1 MGGVHHWRKGVAMD
15 VNVSLK
21 VPALEKLIDYAA
33 SGIGSVAGPL
43 LARWHAPRIAEANR
57 IAAEGA
63 GERLQIEAE
72 AQSKAREFLLS
83 RDINIIG
90 ELDIAETTRQRI
102 QFQEEK
108 RQRNIELVV
117 RKAADELGDKEV
129 EHSEPDHDWTA
140 RFFDCIKD
148 VSSEDMQRLWAK
160 VLSGEVESPG
170 RTSLHTLDILRN
182 LTQDDAK
189 MFSSVADY
197 AIQDFIP
204 SDPKDGKGDS
214 YLDYGVLLCLKECG
228 LLDLGPHLR
237 KLDFALIDTKATII
251 LQHRTSI
258 LRIFRTEGN
267 APGISI
273 PCIRITRAGMELL
286 PVTEHTFQ
294 IEYLR
299 AFARFLN
306 TNHCCLAYA
315 PIIQELPE
323 SQARI
328 GDYVSL

>member
-1 MGGVHHWRKGVAMD
+1 MD

-189 MFSSVADY
+189 MFSLVSDF
-197 AIQDFIP
+197 AIDDFIFYVRNKKRQEYD
-204 SDPKDGKGDS
+204 DP
-214 YLDYGVLLCLKECG
+214 DYGVLVHLQDCG
-228 LLDLGPHLR
+228 LLDIGPFYNQELTWESPKSKEKGIDFRYRDALLR
-237 KLDFALIDTKATII
+237 VK
-251 LQHRTSI
+251 R
-258 LRIFRTEGN
+258 EGD
-267 APGISI
+267 GETTGI
-273 PCIRITRAGMELL
+273 PCIRLTKAGRELL
-286 PVTEHTFQ
+286 PITEGTIRIDYLQALAQFLETKHCQLTYANI
-294 IEYLR
+294 IE
-299 AFARFLN
+299 
-306 TNHCCLAYA
+306 
-315 PIIQELPE
+315 ELPRG
-323 SQARI
+323 QLRI
-328 GDYVSL
+328 SDFVSP

>member
-1 MGGVHHWRKGVAMD
+1 M
-15 VNVSLK
+15 NVKVSVK
-21 VPALEKLIDYAA
+21 VPAIEKLVDYAA
-33 SGIGSVAGPL
+33 SGIGSVAGTL
-43 LARWHAPRIAEANR
+43 LVTWRARREAEAKE
-57 IAAEGA
+57 IAAKGTGRA
-63 GERLQIEAE
+63 LQIEAE
-72 AQSKAREFLLS
+72 AQSKAREFLVEENAS
-83 RDINIIG
+83 VTG
-90 ELDIAETTRQRI
+90 ELDIADAIRQRVR
-102 QFQEEK
+102 FQEQK
-108 RQRNIELVV
+108 RHRNIESVV

-214 YLDYGVLLCLKECG
+214 YLDYGVLLCLQECG

-258 LRIFRTEGN
+258 LRILRTEGN